1 MKIELTT
8 SKPETGKKSN
18 KNQEAMII
26 CNFDAELNKYLSE
39 IHQKLYQYLKF
50 DFSNEKKNIHTMI
63 SMLKKTL
70 VYFSRT
76 SVFLLQF
83 WLSKLIPNIF
93 FPHFDSKCKQIF
105 GLALIN

>member
-63 SMLKKTL
+63 SMLKKN
-70 VYFSRT
+70 SG
-76 SVFLLQF
+76 VFF
-83 WLSKLIPNIF
+83 KNISF
-93 FPHFDSKCKQIF
+93 FVAI
-105 GLALIN
+105 LAIKINT